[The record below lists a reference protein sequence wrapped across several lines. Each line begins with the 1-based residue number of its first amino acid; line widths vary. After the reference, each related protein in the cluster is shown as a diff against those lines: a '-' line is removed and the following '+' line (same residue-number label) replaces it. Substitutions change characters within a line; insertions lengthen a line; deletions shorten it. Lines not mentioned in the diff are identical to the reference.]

1 MNEIRE
7 YLKGGSRD
15 FDRGYALLC
24 KYCRQPSL
32 LSWVGRKHDMEMLLY
47 NLEKLKDAKP
57 RPEYLVKAE
66 HARFYKPAP
75 VEQPKP
81 AKQQASQ
88 KKAAPAAQG
97 QHPVKVIDPALVS
110 RDDLPEDLRT
120 LYDLNGDDYRE
131 LRALHEKMKLA
142 DSDEARAEIRERV
155 IATERRIKERWGVID
170 RAMKPGARRADINVS
185 THRAYISKLLRRTT
199 LSESQK
205 HELQQ
210 RVNELLAAGEE
221 IKEQTLVRLREK
233 GIKV

>member
-1 MNEIRE
+1 MNEIQK

-32 LSWVGRKHDMEMLLY
+32 LSWVGRKHDMEMLIY
-47 NLEKLKDAKP
+47 NLEKLQNAKP
-57 RPEYLVKAE
+57 RPEYLAKAE
-66 HARFYKPAP
+66 HERFFKPVVP
-75 VEQPKP
+75 EPQPAGK
-81 AKQQASQ
+81 A
-88 KKAAPAAQG
+88 AAPAAAAAPE
-97 QHPVKVIDPALVS
+97 QHPVKVFDPALVS

-142 DSDEARAEIRERV
+142 DSDEARADLRARV
-155 IATERRIKERWGVID
+155 IETERRIKERWGIID
-170 RAMKPGARRADINVS
+170 RAMKPGSRRADINVS
-185 THRAYISKLLRRTT
+185 THRAYISKLLRRAT

-210 RVNELLAAGEE
+210 RVRELQEAGEE
-221 IKEQTLVRLREK
+221 VKEQTLARLREK